1 MEKVEPQ
8 IGFIL
13 ILLIVEIN
21 MKQKQPRA
29 YLISYQAG
37 FFLLLA
43 NALNQVL
50 SNSSIF

>member
-13 ILLIVEIN
+13 ILLIVEVN

-29 YLISYQAG
+29 YLISSQAG